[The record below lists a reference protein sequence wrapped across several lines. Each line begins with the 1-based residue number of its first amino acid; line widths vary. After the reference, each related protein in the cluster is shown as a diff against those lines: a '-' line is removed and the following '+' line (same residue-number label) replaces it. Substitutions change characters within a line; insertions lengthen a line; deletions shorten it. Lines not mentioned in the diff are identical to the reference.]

1 MRGGLSATHACTHA
15 PAPSKNPAS
24 RPHLHPSDAAVVR
37 VRLLLGDVEVAELHD
52 HQGDVVL
59 PGPLLDLLDEL
70 VAHLVRVRVRLRVRV
85 RVRAISSSNP
95 NPNPDPNP

>member
-1 MRGGLSATHACTHA
+1 M
-15 PAPSKNPAS
+15 
-24 RPHLHPSDAAVVR
+24 
-37 VRLLLGDVEVAELHD
+37 RLLLGDVEVAELHD

-70 VAHLVRVRVRLRVRV
+70 IAHLVRVRVRLRVRV